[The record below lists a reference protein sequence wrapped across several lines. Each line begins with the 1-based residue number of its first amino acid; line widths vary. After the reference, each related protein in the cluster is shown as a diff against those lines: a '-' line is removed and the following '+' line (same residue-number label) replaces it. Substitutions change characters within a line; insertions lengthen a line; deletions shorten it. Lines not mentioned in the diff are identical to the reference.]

1 MSEHTKEPWKASPVS
16 GIVGSVIT
24 AQPNENA
31 NAVRITSAQSL
42 ADAERIVACV
52 NACAGIPDQAL
63 KVVTRSDYGVFPL
76 VLAAVIGQ
84 RDELAAALR
93 YCVNL
98 IAASEIKGSAQTVA
112 MARTALASLERAS

>member
-93 YCVNL
+93 GV
-98 IAASEIKGSAQTVA
+98 IEVA
-112 MARTALASLERAS
+112 DRKTDVFDRAKAALAKLERAS